1 MQLYCSG
8 NCGILQNNIIC
19 ADNDKT
25 KFGYEDYETLYSN
38 FSFQTDIKKTYWLE
52 TYGLEELHIFVYS
65 YKNQMIRDQT
75 WQKKYFPYS
84 KIVSR
89 KTLYIL

>member
-38 FSFQTDIKKTYWLE
+38 FSFQTDIKKTY
-52 TYGLEELHIFVYS
+52 
-65 YKNQMIRDQT
+65 
-75 WQKKYFPYS
+75 
-84 KIVSR
+84 
-89 KTLYIL
+89 